1 MSEQNFDKD
10 RFEEGCE
17 KAYDEKHAEF
27 EPISQQKLIISFLGS
42 VNAGK
47 SRTININHV

>member
-1 MSEQNFDKD
+1 MSEQNFDKE

-42 VNAGK
+42 CKCWEIKNNK
-47 SRTININHV
+47 Y